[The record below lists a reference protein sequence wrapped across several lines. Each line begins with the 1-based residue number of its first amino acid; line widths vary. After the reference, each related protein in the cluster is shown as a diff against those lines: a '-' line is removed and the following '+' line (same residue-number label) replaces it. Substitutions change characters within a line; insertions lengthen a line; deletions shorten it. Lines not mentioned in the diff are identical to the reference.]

1 MDKEIKIKIGA
12 DGKVEIDSTV
22 FEDCKDIG
30 EHFAKILGTVESFVE
45 KDDYETLK
53 RIKIDKE
60 SK

>member
-1 MDKEIKIKIGA
+1 MDKTIKIKITP

-30 EHFAKILGTVESFVE
+30 EHFAKSLGKVESFVE

-53 RIKIDKE
+53 RIKIEK
-60 SK
+60 